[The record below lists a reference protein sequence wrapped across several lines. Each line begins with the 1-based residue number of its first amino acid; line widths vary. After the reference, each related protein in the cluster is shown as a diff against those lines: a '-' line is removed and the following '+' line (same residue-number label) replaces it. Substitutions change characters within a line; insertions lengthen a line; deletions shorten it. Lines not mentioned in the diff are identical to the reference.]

1 MHEDG
6 DYFTILLSE
15 KKQDAELCARY
26 HCFCKKGEGNTDIS
40 IYIMIVGCV
49 CVCVHAD
56 TCEHT
61 HLRYIQ
67 IKSF

>member
-49 CVCVHAD
+49 CVCV
-56 TCEHT
+56 
-61 HLRYIQ
+61 
-67 IKSF
+67 